1 MGRALSSAKA
11 RRSGVTVARAEKSR
25 ENTAMTARALAALP
39 VLIASLLGCAT
50 PATAPAA
57 NAGIGTEPA
66 PPGVGA
72 SPPLAG
78 QPGSSPASASVNV
91 AAPSLPLPGGE
102 EPTPDKALPELRI
115 EPLGM
120 HIGGGK
126 NTPEEKAPFHRAL
139 EQKFPAFLECYRLV
153 EEPWQGGSFGVDIK
167 VARAGGTP
175 SVEQPRTRIRG
186 AGFQEC
192 MLAAFQKVQFEK
204 PKAGPTVLSY
214 SVRFVLGK
222 QAATPKR

>member
-1 MGRALSSAKA
+1 LRAPEIREKKA
-11 RRSGVTVARAEKSR
+11 GMTVRR
-25 ENTAMTARALAALP
+25 LAAPFLLSF
-39 VLIASLLGCAT
+39 VALGCARPAAT
-50 PATAPAA
+50 PVGTAAAADTTSASGQTPTASVDGATPSASAAPAR
-57 NAGIGTEPA
+57 GTVPA
-66 PPGVGA
+66 A
-72 SPPLAG
+72 
-78 QPGSSPASASVNV
+78 
-91 AAPSLPLPGGE
+91 PLPGGE

-153 EEPWQGGSFGVDIK
+153 EEPWAGGSFGVDIK
-167 VARAGGTP
+167 VARSGGAPT
-175 SVEQPRTRIRG
+175 VEQPRTRLRG

-192 MLAAFQKVQFEK
+192 MLAAFGKVQFEK

-214 SVRFVLGK
+214 SLLFSLGK
-222 QAATPKR
+222 PKR